1 MRDRARLLA
10 LRPLLPAPRVG
21 ASGGPRRAVS
31 GRKAHV
37 ERASRLGHTVGKTRS
52 GEAYSGLHASSL
64 KRPYRCAHI
73 VPAVERTHS
82 GSATV

>member
-1 MRDRARLLA
+1 M
-10 LRPLLPAPRVG
+10 
-21 ASGGPRRAVS
+21 
-31 GRKAHV
+31 
-37 ERASRLGHTVGKTRS
+37 GKTRS

-82 GSATV
+82 GSRWVKEIFPESIQRLGKAIANASREMAYPKIIDEAFNEYAF